1 VTPRPGEELT
11 CSIRVAERLGWPPA
25 RPCRRIDPTARGN
38 CEAVDIGVA
47 ELRGVPGIGDVMNF
61 ENTRYGSKGRRPDL
75 AVVLDTSSSPPQR
88 RLAIWQ
94 DIVCDTF
101 VGLDCRSDLQGAFW
115 GTVAQSRVGPASFTR
130 VDSCAQNVLRTPSR
144 IARASEDFVLVALG
158 NSGVNGVYQD
168 GREAVVSAGQFVIY
182 DTTRPYEL
190 RFDDDFSQT
199 IFQVPRKLLHQ
210 RAGSFDA
217 LTATTFANDAPLE
230 RLVYD
235 FLINMARTVDHI
247 DAATGARLLD
257 QALDLVAM
265 AFAERMHD
273 RPPEQ
278 SFHRSALLYRLKNHI
293 LTHLRNPE
301 LSMSRAAA
309 ALGISTR
316 YASDLMAGEQISF
329 RSYVQAQRLERCARD
344 LSDPAQAARH
354 VGDIA
359 FAWGFNDLAHFSR
372 VFKQRFGAAPREWRE
387 QRH

>member
-1 VTPRPGEELT
+1 
-11 CSIRVAERLGWPPA
+11 
-25 RPCRRIDPTARGN
+25 
-38 CEAVDIGVA
+38 
-47 ELRGVPGIGDVMNF
+47 
-61 ENTRYGSKGRRPDL
+61 L
-75 AVVLDTSSSPPQR
+75 AVVLNTSSSAAHR

-101 VGLDCRSDLQGAFW
+101 VGLDCRSNMRDAFW
-115 GTVAQSRVGPASFTR
+115 GAIAQSRIGPVSCTR
-130 VDSCAQNVLRTPSR
+130 VDSCAQDVLRTPSR
-144 IARASEDFVLVALG
+144 IARASEDFVLVTLG
-158 NSGVNGVYQD
+158 TSGVNGLFQD

-190 RFDDDFSQT
+190 RFDDSFSQT

-210 RAGSFDA
+210 RVGSFDA
-217 LTATTFANDAPLE
+217 LTATTFANDRPLE

-235 FLINMARTVDHI
+235 FLINMSRTVDHV
-247 DAATGARLLD
+247 DPATGARLLD

-278 SFHRSALLYRLKNHI
+278 SFHRSAMLYRLKSYI
-293 LTHLRNPE
+293 LTHLRDPD

-309 ALGISTR
+309 TLGISTR
-316 YASDLMAGEQISF
+316 YASDLMAAETLSF
-329 RSYVQAQRLERCARD
+329 RSYVQAQRLERCKRD
-344 LSDPAQAARH
+344 LSDPALAARH
-354 VGDIA
+354 IGDIA

-372 VFKQRFGAAPREWRE
+372 IFKQRFGASPRDWRE